1 MAKKFANILGLSN
14 AFGYNSE
21 TNTYLPY
28 LLLDSVKN
36 DVNTNTIC
44 FVEADENDEE
54 FNINGYN
61 IKAGDTF
68 IITQKNVF
76 GFFPKDGITPSEPE
90 NPGQVIASWRPIFIN
105 DENIAEIEIEFE
117 DPESG
122 DTITKEIG
130 EEYKLNLLN
139 SDYLSI
145 SYTYDNGNNIVGCK
159 YELDISKLNS
169 LYEFTEYLPGNE
181 NVSIVDVDNY
191 KKEIIV
197 NGYKWEPD
205 NNSFAEGTDSVAK
218 GFNSHAEGDNSND
231 GFAEDYDTIIIYDFN
246 KYQIESIKNAI
257 GTEVLYYSLSEL
269 RFANIEIY
277 PFQDA
282 TTPVGRITFLKYY
295 DGYQSTPLY
304 CLNLEFY
311 EGYTWDSFNY
321 DENIGDGDNAKM
333 FKYKYISGAYGSYS
347 HSEGDNCVAY
357 GAGSHASGCVT
368 YSQGQYS
375 HTEGNM
381 TNASGDYSH
390 AEGNYAISVGDG
402 AHTEGNLTLAS
413 GDYSH
418 AEGENT
424 KTIGV
429 SSHAEGLRCE
439 SKGIAAHA
447 EGGDTLANSDYSHAE
462 GYSTQ
467 TLNFAEHAEGMYNL
481 SNNNEE
487 GGPETKTLSS
497 IGIGS
502 DEHNRKNAFEVMEN
516 GDVYINGIGDY
527 DGKNAV
533 FNEDS
538 LTSYSLQYV
547 VNNLDSNLQNLSNS
561 VSSLDGKID
570 NEISELNTNLSNRI
584 DNVENANR
592 YTPGYNISIQD
603 NAISAL
609 GYTYNPSYILGST
622 SKYYDKLFCIKAK
635 EKVEVEE
642 NIQFSSSDFTW
653 DYIIPIADGDEGESD
668 GEDYTTLTYKGT
680 EYDDLTQII
689 HAGDTIYFDWYD
701 EGAGEEQRV
710 EAEIIVVYE
719 KELVVNINCS
729 NINSS
734 YTRITIGAKYPKD
747 ANNIVVNDDGVYV
760 KGLGDFNGVSL
771 LDVKSLQAIILE
783 LQNTITNLNER
794 VATLESTIVNN
805 E

>member
-76 GFFPKDGITPSEPE
+76 GFFPKDGITPSDPE

-130 EEYKLNLLN
+130 DEYKLNLLN

-145 SYTYDNGNNIVGCK
+145 SYTYDNENNIVGCK

-181 NVSIVDVDNY
+181 NVSIADVDNY

-218 GFNSHAEGDNSND
+218 GYNSHAEGDNSKD

-246 KYQIESIKNAI
+246 KSQIESIKNAI

-295 DGYQSTPLY
+295 DAYQSTIPACY

-311 EGYTWDSFNY
+311 NGYTWEGFEY
-321 DENIGDGDNAKM
+321 DENLGDNAKM

-357 GAGSHASGCVT
+357 GVGSYASGCST

-390 AEGNYAISVGDG
+390 AEGNYAISIGDG
-402 AHTEGNLTLAS
+402 SHSEGNLTLAS

-439 SKGIAAHA
+439 AKGIAAHA
-447 EGGDTLANSDYSHAE
+447 EGGDTLANSDYSHSE
-462 GYSTQ
+462 GYFTEA
-467 TLNFAEHAEGMYNL
+467 TNFAEHAEGMYNF
-481 SNNNEE
+481 SNSGEE
-487 GGPETKTLSS
+487 GRPGTKTISS
-497 IGIGS
+497 IGIGN
-502 DEHNRKNAFEVMEN
+502 DQERKNAFEVMQN

-547 VNNLDSNLQNLSNS
+547 VNNLDDNLQNLSS
-561 VSSLDGKID
+561 TISSLDSKID
-570 NEISELNTNLSNRI
+570 NEINDLNTNLSNRI
-584 DNVENANR
+584 NNVENASR
-592 YTPGYNISIQD
+592 YIPGDNISIQD
-603 NAISAL
+603 NEISAL

-689 HAGDTIYFDWYD
+689 HVGDTIYFDWYD

-760 KGLGDFNGVSL
+760 KGLGEFNGVGL
-771 LDVKSLQAIILE
+771 LDAKSLQTIILE
-783 LQNTITNLNER
+783 LQNTIINLNER
-794 VATLESTIVNN
+794 IATLESTIVNN